1 MGRAKTLTVGKD
13 GFISIGETN
22 IVSELLEGYENEK
35 KTINSK
41 HFFYILRMPPCGDSR
56 IKIGK
61 SANIYN
67 RFRAYQSHMPS
78 ERIEILKLREFNN
91 DTNDRFSG
99 KGLRLYAIF
108 ENKMKTELKHL
119 SSVES
124 ENGNPMVTEWFD
136 AEHED
141 EILEIYDLII
151 NKSFEELD
159 FQKLERKEP
168 STRSKNN
175 DDIDYEDPDSD
186 DEAIKEKKGIDRSRL
201 KRNVNR

>member
-1 MGRAKTLTVGKD
+1 
-13 GFISIGETN
+13 
-22 IVSELLEGYENEK
+22 
-35 KTINSK
+35 
-41 HFFYILRMPPCGDSR
+41 
-56 IKIGK
+56 
-61 SANIYN
+61 
-67 RFRAYQSHMPS
+67 MPS
-78 ERIEILKLREFNN
+78 ERIEILELREFNN
-91 DTNDRFSG
+91 DTDDRFSG

-124 ENGNPMVTEWFD
+124 ENSNPMVTEWFD

-141 EILEIYDLII
+141 EILDIHDLVI
-151 NKSFEELD
+151 NKIFEELD
-159 FQKLERKEP
+159 YQKKRKEP